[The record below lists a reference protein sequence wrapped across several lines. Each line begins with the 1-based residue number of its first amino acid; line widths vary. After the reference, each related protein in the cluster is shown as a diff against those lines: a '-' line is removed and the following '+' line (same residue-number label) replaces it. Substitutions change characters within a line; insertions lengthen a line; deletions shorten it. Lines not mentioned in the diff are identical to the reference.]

1 MVMVPVAVAVVIT
14 APLVALDTVTV
25 KVLSN
30 SGIVSPC
37 TLTVIVL
44 LVSPTAK
51 LTVPLGKV
59 LPLKSALSA
68 ALVPLPV
75 TAQFTAV
82 VPAVPAR
89 VMVKVKG
96 LVPLFP
102 SVWFAVVA
110 AMARV
115 ISSLVMVPV
124 TGVVVPILYPVPATS
139 LTITVSLGSG
149 VVSRAISF

>member
-1 MVMVPVAVAVVIT
+1 MAVVIT
-14 APLVALDTVTV
+14 APLLAPNKVTV
-25 KVLSN
+25 KVSFNL
-30 SGIVSPC
+30 GILSPC
-37 TLTVIVL
+37 TVTVTVL
-44 LVSPTAK
+44 LVSPTPK
-51 LTVPLGKV
+51 VTVPLGKV

-89 VMVKVKG
+89 VMVKG
-96 LVPLFP
+96 LAPLFP

-110 AMARV
+110 AKARV
-115 ISSLVMVPV
+115 LSSLVRVPV

-139 LTITVSLGSG
+139 VTITVSLGSI
-149 VVSRAISF
+149 VVSTLGLWLG